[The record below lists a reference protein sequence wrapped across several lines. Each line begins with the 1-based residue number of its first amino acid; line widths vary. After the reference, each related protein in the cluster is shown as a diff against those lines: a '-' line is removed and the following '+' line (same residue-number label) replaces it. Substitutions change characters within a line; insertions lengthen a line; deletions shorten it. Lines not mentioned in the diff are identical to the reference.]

1 MSFIKELDTKY
12 QSVQRGY
19 LSHRTFDLEFRRQQL
34 RNLYYAILDNE
45 NLIKQALHHDLH
57 RAPAE
62 TETLEIHGLLAETVL
77 AIRSLGDWAA
87 DEPIDAD
94 IRFTGKK
101 LLRKEPY
108 GIVLVIGPWNYPFLC
123 TLGPL
128 ISAIAAGNTALVKP
142 TEVAVESAKAITYI
156 IEQALDPEVAQV
168 VNGGVQETTEVLKL
182 KYDKIMFT
190 GSNRV
195 GQIVLQAAAKQP
207 LATPVALE
215 LGGKSPAVVF
225 ASANLRIAAKRLAW
239 AKFANAGQT
248 CIAPDYCIVE
258 KKVAAQ
264 FVKELEKAV
273 SKLYRDLTPTSTD
286 GADFAQIISE
296 RMFDRLS
303 SLVEK
308 SNGERWQLGEADRAS
323 LFFPPTIV
331 SNVSGNDS
339 LLQEEL
345 FGPILPVVAVDS
357 GKEASD
363 LVVGSAH
370 DYPLACYIFSGK
382 NSEIDHVAN
391 YVRTGAVMVNDALI
405 QGGSTGIPFGGV
417 GNSGIGRYHGKWG
430 FDEFSH
436 EKPVVYQPNW
446 AELIIASR
454 YPPFK
459 PVRAFLIKLVSRPY
473 GSWLPRHGR
482 VNGVRFWLDQLQL
495 KVARALTSKWVL
507 VLVLLLI
514 FSKHY

>member
-1 MSFIKELDTKY
+1 MSFVKELDSKY
-12 QSVQRGY
+12 QSVQQGY

-34 RNLYYAILDNE
+34 RNLYYAVLDNE
-45 NLIKQALHHDLH
+45 HLIKRSLHTDLH

-62 TETLEIHGLLAETVL
+62 TEILELHGILAEIVL

-87 DEPIDAD
+87 DVPLEAD
-94 IRFTGKK
+94 VRFTGKK
-101 LLRKEPY
+101 VLRKEPY
-108 GIVLVIGPWNYPFLC
+108 GVVLVIGPWNYPFLC

-128 ISAIAAGNTALVKP
+128 VSAIAAGNTALVKP
-142 TEVAVESAKAITYI
+142 TEVAVESSKTITYI
-156 IEQALDPEVAQV
+156 IEQALDPQVAQV
-168 VNGGVQETTEVLKL
+168 VNGGVKETTEVLKL

-225 ASANLRIAAKRLAW
+225 ASANLKLAAKRLVW

-248 CIAPDYCIVE
+248 CIAPDYCVVE

-273 SKLYRDLTPTSTD
+273 TKLYPDLTPTSTD
-286 GADFAQIISE
+286 GNDFAHIVSE
-296 RMFDRLS
+296 RMFDRIS

-323 LFFPPTIV
+323 LFYPPTIV
-331 SNVSGNDS
+331 SDVKVNDS

-345 FGPILPVVAVDS
+345 FGPILPVVVVDS
-357 GKEASD
+357 ALEATD

-370 DYPLACYIFSGK
+370 DYPLACYIFSNK
-382 NSEIDHVAN
+382 NSEIDHISN

-405 QGGSTGIPFGGV
+405 QGGSAGIPFGGV

-436 EKPVVYQPNW
+436 EKPVVYQPYW
-446 AELIIASR
+446 AEKLIDAR
-454 YPPFK
+454 YPPFNAIR
-459 PVRAFLIKLVSRPY
+459 PFLIKLFSRPY
-473 GSWLPRHGR
+473 GTWLPRKGK
-482 VNGVRFWLDQLQL
+482 VGGFRFWLDQLQL
-495 KVARALTSKWVL
+495 KLVRTLTSKWVL
-507 VLVLLLI
+507 LLLLLYI
-514 FSKHY
+514 LSKHY